1 MISRLIS
8 AHKGS
13 MIDMPLSQLVG
24 RGLVIDISHLPENG
38 LATQALIQE
47 WEVNNTAIQPN
58 DIAFSIPDKKSTGH

>member
-1 MISRLIS
+1 
-8 AHKGS
+8 
-13 MIDMPLSQLVG
+13 MPLSQLVG